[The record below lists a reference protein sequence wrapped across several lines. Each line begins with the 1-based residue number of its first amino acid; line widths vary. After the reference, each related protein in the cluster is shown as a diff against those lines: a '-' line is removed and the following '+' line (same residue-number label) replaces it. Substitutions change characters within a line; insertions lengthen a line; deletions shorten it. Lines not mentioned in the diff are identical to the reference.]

1 MSKLIKNEQNINSRI
16 PLVNR
21 NNKNEQI
28 IACIMDEWF
37 VFNQSFISLDR
48 SETKYQ
54 LVATISDNHLHLSM
68 TRIVFNYEE
77 GRSTGFKEPAEKVIT
92 EMPGKG
98 MPTTLSL
105 AFVGDIMPGTTFPEK
120 RLPENDGKNLFDD
133 VKGILANADLA
144 AGNMEGALADTG
156 TTHKKPGKYC
166 YAFKV
171 PTRYGKLLADA
182 GFDFMNMANNHARDF
197 GINGI
202 ISTEKT
208 LKENGI
214 AYAGIKGRQEVTV
227 VEKNGVRYGFCSFGQ
242 DSYTP
247 RHLDLETVKR
257 NINSLKGKADII
269 IVTFHGGAEGTK
281 YRHLPDGPE
290 TFLGE
295 NRGDLRRFAHFCI
308 DNGADVI
315 YGHGPHVV
323 RAMELYKGHFIA
335 YSLGNFCT
343 PYGIN
348 IAGVSGYA
356 PVLQLTIN
364 STDGTFVKGKINSF
378 IQQRGRGPRLDKQNI
393 VAKEIQSLT
402 KADFTDPKITI
413 SDDGTITKK

>member
-1 MSKLIKNEQNINSRI
+1 
-16 PLVNR
+16 
-21 NNKNEQI
+21 
-28 IACIMDEWF
+28 
-37 VFNQSFISLDR
+37 
-48 SETKYQ
+48 
-54 LVATISDNHLHLSM
+54 M
-68 TRIVFNYEE
+68 TY
-77 GRSTGFKEPAEKVIT
+77 
-92 EMPGKG
+92 
-98 MPTTLSL
+98 
-105 AFVGDIMPGTTFPEK
+105 
-120 RLPENDGKNLFDD
+120 
-133 VKGILANADLA
+133 
-144 AGNMEGALADTG
+144 
-156 TTHKKPGKYC
+156 
-166 YAFKV
+166 
-171 PTRYGKLLADA
+171 
-182 GFDFMNMANNHARDF
+182 
-197 GINGI
+197 
-202 ISTEKT
+202 
-208 LKENGI
+208 
-214 AYAGIKGRQEVTV
+214 
-227 VEKNGVRYGFCSFGQ
+227 
-242 DSYTP
+242 
-247 RHLDLETVKR
+247 
-257 NINSLKGKADII
+257 
-269 IVTFHGGAEGTK
+269 HGGAEGTK

-364 STDGTFVKGKINSF
+364 SADGTFVKGKINSF

-402 KADFTDPKITI
+402 KADFTDQKITI